1 MKYNIPE
8 KKNRKG
14 CVFRFRAELA
24 NPRVVGQES
33 NWAFRRGVI
42 PDGKC
47 CSTGMNKPNIILPIS
62 VEPSVP
68 FLVLFIYII
77 WIMVNDDEERGR
89 KEKKKKFIMVLH
101 QFCEIS
107 HIFFLSIN
115 FVFKQD

>member
-1 MKYNIPE
+1 EVQYSR

-77 WIMVNDDEERGR
+77 WIMINDNEERGR
-89 KEKKKKFIMVLH
+89 KEKKKNSLRF
-101 QFCEIS
+101 S
-107 HIFFLSIN
+107 TN
-115 FVFKQD
+115 FVGFLIYFFYPSILFSNKI